1 MTAVWD
7 SSFTVKKH
15 LRNTFS
21 LCARNVLSCFIFL
34 SDRYRSISGIVKQI
48 SLGGEELI
56 SCSRNKPPT
65 KFSARRIHGTPYRPE
80 KVRAIQE
87 SNPENEPWVNVHEEQ
102 EQENTSS
109 RDVRIPEKSKK
120 KSQNAV
126 CVPKSRKSHL
136 ETGKSDATPVFGAD
150 FRSDWHPSLV
160 ISV

>member
-7 SSFTVKKH
+7 SSFTVKKNQ
-15 LRNTFS
+15 RNTFS
-21 LCARNVLSCFIFL
+21 LCTRDVLSCFIFL
-34 SDRYRSISGIVKQI
+34 SDHCGSISGIVKQI

-87 SNPENEPWVNVHEEQ
+87 SNPENEPWVNVHGEQ

-109 RDVRIPEKSKK
+109 RDVRFQKK
-120 KSQNAV
+120 KKNQNAV
-126 CVPKSRKSHL
+126 YVPRSRKNLL
-136 ETGKSDATPVFGAD
+136 ETGKSDAAPVFGAD